1 MKYYLSDYDWAY
13 AWNEKE
19 KQMFL
24 VTKNGLKKVSGKPDI
39 MWGGISEED
48 AKSYA
53 V

>member
-1 MKYYLSDYDWAY
+1 MKYYLDNQDDVWAIDQNG
-13 AWNEKE
+13 NE
-19 KQMFL
+19 FL
-24 VTKNGLKKVSGKPDI
+24 VTKDKLIPAKKGSVDP